1 MNNSKAIFL
10 DLFGTLIEDHGFFEK
25 VADINFK
32 KGALEFLKKVQS
44 AGFIIII
51 SIFREDDDVPEMKY
65 IKSLQ
70 NKILKVLVEHG
81 LSKNSVHFLSHV
93 DSEQP
98 DLHPLTPVFIRSLEK
113 KYKLDLSKSLII
125 GDLMKDV
132 KIGKSIGSKT
142 ILLSSPD
149 DSPWIQDVDW
159 IEPDFMVENLK
170 EAASKIMNIC

>member
-113 KYKLDLSKSLII
+113 KYKLPHSPYSIYYFLASPLYPLSYHLPTLPLHNLW
-125 GDLMKDV
+125 GHA
-132 KIGKSIGSKT
+132 
-142 ILLSSPD
+142 LSSIPT
-149 DSPWIQDVDW
+149 
-159 IEPDFMVENLK
+159 
-170 EAASKIMNIC
+170 